1 MLLVRRPHSFGQ
13 RHDTERLDVQER
25 YGFGVDS
32 GFVDRVVYSHL
43 DRRDLDDYLKLG
55 NAERRGWCL
64 RPRGARW
71 SRCCVLLDA

>member
-1 MLLVRRPHSFGQ
+1 M
-13 RHDTERLDVQER
+13 QER

-32 GFVDRVVYSHL
+32 GVVDRVVYSHL

-55 NAERRGWCL
+55 NAERGGWCL
-64 RPRGARW
+64 QPRGPRW